1 MRYGI
6 GYLGSKSQIADEIIA
21 TLPFA
26 TKLYDLFGGGG
37 AISHCAVLSGKFD
50 KVIYNDVGDI
60 ATLFKWAV
68 NGIENYVDIS
78 EFITREKFF
87 KKKDTNPY
95 VKYAYSFGNSGQE
108 YLYGRD
114 VEEWKEALHNA
125 IVFDDVSGFEKYG
138 YIFPVLSG
146 ENIHEKRM
154 AYRRYMKSING
165 TKKHYYLQHLQHL
178 EYLERL
184 QHLERLE
191 RLQNLEH
198 LQRLEI
204 LNKSYD
210 SIEITDGIIYCDIP
224 YRNTNCKSYGGFDWD
239 KFYNWA
245 ENQVVPVYISEYS
258 MPEERFVEVKR
269 WEKIQLMSSINRGR
283 AIEKLFIPKQQEKIL
298 TQVSLW

>member
-1 MRYGI
+1 M
-6 GYLGSKSQIADEIIA
+6 
-21 TLPFA
+21 
-26 TKLYDLFGGGG
+26 
-37 AISHCAVLSGKFD
+37 
-50 KVIYNDVGDI
+50 
-60 ATLFKWAV
+60 
-68 NGIENYVDIS
+68 
-78 EFITREKFF
+78 
-87 KKKDTNPY
+87 
-95 VKYAYSFGNSGQE
+95 
-108 YLYGRD
+108 YGRD

-154 AYRRYMKSING
+154 AYRRYIKSING
-165 TKKHYYLQHLQHL
+165 TKKHYYLQH
-178 EYLERL
+178 
-184 QHLERLE
+184 
-191 RLQNLEH
+191 LQNLEH

>member
-95 VKYAYSFGNSGQE
+95 VRYAYSFGNNGQE

-165 TKKHYYLQHLQHL
+165 TKKHYYLQHLQN
-178 EYLERL
+178 
-184 QHLERLE
+184 LERLE

-269 WEKIQLMSSINRGR
+269 MEKVQLASRTNRGGR
-283 AIEKLFIPKQQEKIL
+283 LKSYSYRSNRKKY
-298 TQVSLW
+298 